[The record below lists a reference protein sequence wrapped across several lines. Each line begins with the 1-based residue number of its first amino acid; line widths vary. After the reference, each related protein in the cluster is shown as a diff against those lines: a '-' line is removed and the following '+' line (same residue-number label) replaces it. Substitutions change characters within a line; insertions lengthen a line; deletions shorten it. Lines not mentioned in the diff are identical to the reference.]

1 MEVHMKKT
9 NWWKESVVYQIY
21 PRSFK
26 DSNGDGIGD
35 LQGIISKLDYIQELG
50 ADVVWLSPVYKS
62 PNDDNG
68 YDISD
73 YRDIMDEFGTMA
85 DWEQLLR
92 DVHDRG
98 MKLIMDLVVNHTS
111 DEHNWFMESRSS
123 KDNAYRD
130 YYIWHPGTDGRPPNN
145 WESVFSGSVWQYDEK
160 TGQYY
165 LHLYSIKQPDLN
177 WENPKVREDVYDMMH
192 FWIQKGIDG
201 FRMDTITTLSKTPG
215 FPDAPHVKEGPFQP
229 ATQYYINGPRL
240 QDYLAEMKREVLSK
254 YDLMTVG
261 ETPGATPEEAISLTE
276 EETGVMNMLFQW
288 EHIEADPGTGGKW
301 GEDTW
306 NMPEFR
312 QAMTKWQVE
321 LESRGWNTLY
331 LSNHDQPRQVSRFGN
346 DGEYRGESAKMLA
359 TCLHM
364 MKGTPFVYQ
373 GEELGMTNVAFE
385 TIEEYRCVETRN
397 MYRAAIEAGGDH
409 DSLMKAIHRKSRDN
423 GRTPM
428 HWNAEANGGFTTG
441 TPWIGVNPNYP
452 EINAELQLG
461 DPDSVFQYYK
471 RLIALRREYPVIKW
485 GMYQVILEDDPYV
498 YSYTRV
504 MDEQTLLVICNF
516 SDQPR
521 SFGWDALHA
530 YTRKQLL
537 IGNYKPEVE
546 LQSDMTLRPYEAA
559 VYLLQS

>member
-1 MEVHMKKT
+1 MKKT

>member
-1 MEVHMKKT
+1 MKKT

-85 DWEQLLR
+85 DWEQLLQ
-92 DVHDRG
+92 DVHERG

-160 TGQYY
+160 TEEYY
-165 LHLYSIKQPDLN
+165 LHLYSAKQPDLN

-215 FPDAPHVKEGPFQP
+215 FPDAPQVKEGPFQP

-261 ETPGATPEEAISLTE
+261 ETPGATPEEALSLTD

-306 NMPEFR
+306 SMPEFR
-312 QAMTKWQVE
+312 QAMTKWQIE

-428 HWNAEANGGFTTG
+428 HWSADANGGFTTG

-452 EINAELQLG
+452 KINAERQLG

-471 RLIALRREYPVIKW
+471 RLIALRREFPVIQW
-485 GMYQVILEDDPYV
+485 GTYQVILEDDPYV
-498 YSYTRV
+498 YSYSRV

-537 IGNYKPEVE
+537 IGNYNPGVE
-546 LQSDMTLRPYEAA
+546 LESDMTLRPYEAA

>member
-1 MEVHMKKT
+1 MKKT

-85 DWEQLLR
+85 DWEQLLQ
-92 DVHDRG
+92 DVHERG

-111 DEHNWFMESRSS
+111 DEHSWFMESRSS
-123 KDNAYRD
+123 KDSEYRD

-160 TGQYY
+160 TGEYY
-165 LHLYSIKQPDLN
+165 LHLYSTKQPDLN

-215 FPDAPHVKEGPFQP
+215 FPDAPQVKEGPFQP

-261 ETPGATPEEAISLTE
+261 ETPGATPEEALSLTD

-306 NMPEFR
+306 SMPEFR
-312 QAMTKWQVE
+312 RAMTKWQVE

-441 TPWIGVNPNYP
+441 TPWIGINPNYP
-452 EINAELQLG
+452 KINAERQLG
-461 DPDSVFQYYK
+461 DPNSVFQYYK

-485 GMYQVILEDDPYV
+485 GTYQVILEDDPYV
-498 YSYTRV
+498 YSYSRV

-521 SFGWDALHA
+521 SFRWDTLHTYA
-530 YTRKQLL
+530 RKQLL
-537 IGNYKPEVE
+537 IGNYNPGVE
-546 LQSDMTLRPYEAA
+546 LESDMTLRPYEAA

>member
-1 MEVHMKKT
+1 MKKT

-85 DWEQLLR
+85 DWEQLLQ
-92 DVHDRG
+92 DVHERG

-160 TGQYY
+160 TEEYY
-165 LHLYSIKQPDLN
+165 LHLYSTKQPDLN

-215 FPDAPHVKEGPFQP
+215 FPDAPQVKEGPFQP

-261 ETPGATPEEAISLTE
+261 ETPGATPEEALSLTD

-306 NMPEFR
+306 SMPEFR
-312 QAMTKWQVE
+312 QAMTKWQIE

-428 HWNAEANGGFTTG
+428 HWSADANGGFTTG

-452 EINAELQLG
+452 KINAERQLG

-471 RLIALRREYPVIKW
+471 RLIALRREFPVIQW
-485 GMYQVILEDDPYV
+485 GTYQVILEDDPYV
-498 YSYTRV
+498 YSYSRV

-521 SFGWDALHA
+521 SFGWDTLHA
-530 YTRKQLL
+530 YARKQLL
-537 IGNYKPEVE
+537 IGNYNPGVE
-546 LQSDMTLRPYEAA
+546 LESDMTLRPYEAA